1 MNRIVVFIAA
11 FAIALA
17 ALFAGLYSSS
27 RNDVRPADKAAT
39 IPPQAAETLFSA
51 RLSDLNGAE
60 QALEQYRGKTLV
72 VNFWAAWCPPCREEM
87 PGFARLQGRFAS
99 KGVQF
104 VGIALDSADNVQAF
118 LRETPVNYPQLLAG
132 DDGSDL
138 ARAVGNHSLALPYTL
153 IIDADGKVRSTR
165 MGYLPEEALVSLL
178 EQSLAR

>member
-60 QALEQYRGKTLV
+60 QALEQYRGRTLV

-104 VGIALDSADNVQAF
+104 VGIALDSAANVQAF